1 MYIMYKISKQTHLD
15 PFTKCYKNIVVINL
29 VDNSDNK
36 LKQYLKVLQRSTLS
50 PFKTF
55 DCCRDESKCVHAFID
70 KNTKEFILVDNIEK
84 VINILNTLGYVMDYD
99 LTKMMLKN
107 KTDRSLLFYAIKRPT
122 T

>member
-1 MYIMYKISKQTHLD
+1 MYKVSKQTYLD
-15 PFTKCYKNIVVINL
+15 PFTKCYKNIVVIAIA
-29 VDNSDNK
+29 DNNDQE
-36 LKQYLKVLQRSTLS
+36 LKKHLKTMPRSVLS

-55 DCCRDESKCVHAFID
+55 DCCRDESHCVHAFID
-70 KNTKEFILVDNIEK
+70 QDTRDFVLVDKIEK
-84 VINILNTLGYVMDYD
+84 VINLLNNLGYVMDYD